1 MASATIVGGN
11 SVSLS
16 LSDRDAIIAKDALT
30 ALSSRF
36 SSSNIMPS
44 DDVPPSSSPG
54 SLDVYNVDS
63 AIHGKVISAPGAEAV
78 VIRGSEGVRIEGTA
92 DTRLIAGGRGNDTI
106 NAGGGNATIIGGAG
120 NDLIQ
125 LADRGKPGGSAF
137 ISLSGEDT
145 VRLWGGTVSFLNT
158 TPQDGRAEIEL
169 NSGENHVTVDGAAR
183 FDINGGT
190 NSILSDGG
198 AFTVTGGNSTV
209 TVSGRS
215 ANIVKTGGA
224 QLDLT
229 LQSPQP
235 GHYDLKGDM
244 AIHQTAEGRY
254 RLELDGNDTV
264 WLGGGNDTIASARA
278 ATVFGGSGALDF
290 SGGRG
295 ADSVLAGTGRA
306 TILGGAGNDTIIG
319 GSGFMRAD
327 GGAGADQIVGSSL
340 RDTLTGGAGRD
351 VFRFAATAAGGQHVV
366 TDFVQGVDRI
376 DLSGGGYSM
385 ADIAQT
391 SVHAGS
397 TVIRLQD
404 GTQITLK
411 NFTHLQNSDF
421 I

>member
-1 MASATIVGGN
+1 MA
-11 SVSLS
+11 
-16 LSDRDAIIAKDALT
+16 
-30 ALSSRF
+30 
-36 SSSNIMPS
+36 S
-44 DDVPPSSSPG
+44 DDVLPSSSPDV
-54 SLDVYNVDS
+54 LDVYNVESGLHDR
-63 AIHGKVISAPGAEAV
+63 VISAPGAEAV

-92 DTRLIAGGRGNDTI
+92 DTRLIAGGGGNDTI

-120 NDLIQ
+120 DDFIQ
-125 LADRGKPGGSAF
+125 LADRGQPGGSAF

-145 VRLWGGTVSFLNT
+145 VRLWGGTVSMVNA
-158 TPQDGRAEIEL
+158 TPRDGRATVQID
-169 NSGENHVTVDGAAR
+169 SGENRVTVDGAAR
-183 FDINGGT
+183 FDINGGS

-215 ANIVKTGGA
+215 ATIVKTGNA
-224 QLDLT
+224 QLDVT
-229 LQSPQP
+229 LQSPRP
-235 GHYDLKGDM
+235 GAYDLKGDM
-244 AIHQTAEGRY
+244 TIHQTAEGRY

-264 WLGGGNDTIASARA
+264 WLGSGNDTIASARS
-278 ATVFGGSGALDF
+278 ATVYGGSGALDF

-295 ADSVLAGTGRA
+295 ADSVLAGTGTA
-306 TILGGAGNDTIIG
+306 TILGGAGLDTIIG
-319 GSGFMRAD
+319 GSGLMRAD
-327 GGAGADQIVGSSL
+327 GGMGADLLAGGSL

-351 VFRFAATAAGGQHVV
+351 VFRFAATAAGGQHVI
-366 TDFVQGVDRI
+366 TDFTQGADKI
-376 DLSGGGYSM
+376 DLSGGGYTM

-421 I
+421 T

>member
-11 SVSLS
+11 SVSFS
-16 LSDRDAIIAKDALT
+16 LSGRDAIIAQDALA
-30 ALSSRF
+30 ALSTQF
-36 SSSNIMPS
+36 SSSTIMPS
-44 DDVPPSSSPG
+44 DDVPPSSSPA
-54 SLDVYNVDS
+54 SLDIYAVDS
-63 AIHGKVISAPGAEAV
+63 RAQDKVISAPGAEAV
-78 VIRGSEGVRIEGTA
+78 VIHGSEGVRIEGTA

-125 LADRGKPGGSAF
+125 LADRGQPGGSAF
-137 ISLSGEDT
+137 LSLSGEDT
-145 VRLWGGTVSFLNT
+145 VRLWGGTVSILDT
-158 TPQDGRAEIEL
+158 TPHDGLAEIEI
-169 NSGENHVTVDGAAR
+169 NAGENHVTVDGAAR

-209 TVSGRS
+209 TVFGHS

-229 LQSPQP
+229 LQSPKP
-235 GHYDLKGDM
+235 GQYDLKGDM
-244 AIHQTAEGRY
+244 TIHQTAEGAY
-254 RLELDGNDTV
+254 RLELNGNDTV
-264 WLGGGNDTIASARA
+264 WLGSGNDTIASARS

-306 TILGGAGNDTIIG
+306 TILGGGGHDTIVG
-319 GSGFMRAD
+319 GSF
-327 GGAGADQIVGSSL
+327 
-340 RDTLTGGAGRD
+340 RDTLVGGAGRD

-366 TDFVQGVDRI
+366 TDFVHGIDKI